1 MLKYVKNFV
10 DQLFSAKNWK
20 GCKKGKMLNVCLICF
35 KSKMS
40 IKSSNCPLVRTE
52 ISISGIIHHIQ
63 GSFGGPQLKNS
74 FVQIAKYTFPGI
86 SILILLE
93 KIIC

>member
-52 ISISGIIHHIQ
+52 ISISGIIHHIL
-63 GSFGGPQLKNS
+63 STRVIWWPS
-74 FVQIAKYTFPGI
+74 IAKFVCPNC
-86 SILILLE
+86 
-93 KIIC
+93 KIQYSQVYLYQYC